1 MPAGRLHKM
10 AIGFDSA
17 GDGLNGPDSDDEML
31 SEINTTPLVDVM
43 LVLLIIF
50 LITIPVVNAAV
61 SVKLPRESNQLRQL
75 FPETVIVSVD
85 AAGASYWFDVKMATP
100 DLLRQRLAK
109 IAAQTP
115 QPEVHIRADAN
126 SDFAAVANVVLACQ
140 TAGIAR
146 IGFLTEPQTLP

>member
-1 MPAGRLHKM
+1 M
-10 AIGFDSA
+10 AISFDSE
-17 GDGLNGPDSDDEML
+17 GDGLNGPDNGDEML

-61 SVKLPRESNQLRQL
+61 AVKLPRESNQLRQRL
-75 FPETVIVSVD
+75 PDTVIVSVD
-85 AAGASYWFDVKMATP
+85 AAGAAYWFDVKLTTP
-100 DLLRQRLAK
+100 DLLQQRLAG

-115 QPEVHIRADAN
+115 QPEVHIRADAG
-126 SDFAAVANVVLACQ
+126 SDFAAVARVVLACQ

-146 IGFLTEPQTLP
+146 IGFLTEPPASP

>member
-1 MPAGRLHKM
+1 M
-10 AIGFDSA
+10 AIDFDSVNA
-17 GDGLNGPDSDDEML
+17 GLTGPDSDDDML

-61 SVKLPRESNQLRQL
+61 AVKLPRESNQLRQA

-85 AAGASYWFDVKMATP
+85 ASGASYWFDAKLDSAQ
-100 DLLRQRLAK
+100 LLQQRLAK
-109 IAAQTP
+109 IASQSP
-115 QPEVHIRADAN
+115 QPEVHIRADARA
-126 SDFAAVANVVLACQ
+126 DFAAVAKVVYACQ

-146 IGFLTEPQTLP
+146 IGFLTEPPSAP

>member
-1 MPAGRLHKM
+1 M
-10 AIGFDSA
+10 AISFDSA
-17 GDGLNGPDSDDEML
+17 GDGLHGPDSDDEML

-85 AAGASYWFDVKMATP
+85 AAGSSYWFDVKLATP
-100 DLLRQRLAK
+100 ALLQQRLAR

-115 QPEVHIRADAN
+115 QPEVHIRADAG
-126 SDFAAVANVVLACQ
+126 SDFAAVARVVLACQ

-146 IGFLTEPQTLP
+146 IGFLTEPPSSP

>member
-1 MPAGRLHKM
+1 M
-10 AIGFDSA
+10 AISFESA

-61 SVKLPRESNQLRQL
+61 AVKLPRESNQLRQL

-85 AAGASYWFDVKMATP
+85 AAGSSYWFDVKLATP

-109 IAAQTP
+109 IAVQTP
-115 QPEVHIRADAN
+115 QPEVHIRADAA
-126 SDFAAVANVVLACQ
+126 SDFAAVARVVLACQ
-140 TAGIAR
+140 TAGIGR
-146 IGFLTEPQTLP
+146 IGFLTEPPSSP

>member
-1 MPAGRLHKM
+1 M
-10 AIGFDSA
+10 AISFETA

-61 SVKLPRESNQLRQL
+61 AVKLPREINQLRQI

-85 AAGASYWFDVKMATP
+85 ARGAAYWFDVKLTGLEP
-100 DLLRQRLAK
+100 LRQRLAK
-109 IAAQTP
+109 IAAQKP
-115 QPEVHIRADAN
+115 QPEVHIRADAS
-126 SDFAAVANVVLACQ
+126 SDFAAVAKVVLACQ
-140 TAGIAR
+140 TAGVAR
-146 IGFLTEPQTLP
+146 IGFLTEPPSSP

>member
-1 MPAGRLHKM
+1 M
-10 AIGFDSA
+10 AISFDA
-17 GDGLNGPDSDDEML
+17 GGEDGDDGML

-61 SVKLPRESNQLRQL
+61 AVKLPRESNQLRQI

-85 AAGASYWFDVKMATP
+85 ASGASYWFDVKLAGP
-100 DLLRQRLAK
+100 DLLQQRLAK

-115 QPEVHIRADAN
+115 QPEVHIRADAR
-126 SDFAAVANVVLACQ
+126 SDFAAVAKVVLAFQ

-146 IGFLTEPQTLP
+146 IGFLTEPPASP